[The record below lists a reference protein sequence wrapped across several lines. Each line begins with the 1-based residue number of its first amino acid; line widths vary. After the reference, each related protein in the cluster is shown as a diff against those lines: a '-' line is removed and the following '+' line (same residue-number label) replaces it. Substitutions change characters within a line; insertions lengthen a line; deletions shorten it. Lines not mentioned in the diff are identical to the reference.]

1 MMQIPHECINRIPFD
16 NPKPLTA
23 HILLNTE
30 CNLGCDGCF
39 YRKREPK
46 EIRLQDLTLLLKDL
60 ALGGVRSVAFG
71 GGEPMLYSMIDS
83 AVAEARSLGLYVA
96 VTTNPTT
103 RHVFSIPP
111 DRIHVSYSA
120 MHYRAIRKTGALP
133 FDELKK
139 ALKFYGGQAMT
150 IGINYIYENFAHFK
164 LLNELTPEAD
174 TFTIL
179 LKKPVEKRQ
188 RKPDYW
194 APMFEYIKEDRER
207 FWIDACLV
215 KLVKGTHCRQ
225 GISSLSIDQN
235 LFAHRCSNTERAWP
249 YTTLKETWE
258 QVKTFDECIL
268 SG

>member
-1 MMQIPHECINRIPFD
+1 MRIPFD
-16 NPKPLTA
+16 EPHPLTA

-39 YRKREPK
+39 YRRDEPK
-46 EIRLQDLTLLLKDL
+46 EIALDKLRLLLKDL
-60 ALGGVRSVAFG
+60 ALGGIRSVAFG
-71 GGEPMLYSMIDS
+71 GGEPMLYQWIDT

-103 RHVFSIPP
+103 RHVFAIPP
-111 DRIHVSYSA
+111 DRIHVSYSQ
-120 MHYRAIRKTGALP
+120 MHYKAIRLTGAIP
-133 FDELKK
+133 FRELKT
-139 ALKFYGGQAMT
+139 ALQHYGRQGIT
-150 IGINYIYENFAHFK
+150 IGVNYIYENFAHFK
-164 LLNELTPEAD
+164 LLNELTPEANN
-174 TFTIL
+174 FTIL

-194 APMFEYIKEDRER
+194 APMFDYIKGDRER

-215 KLVKGTHCRQ
+215 KLVKGTPCKQ
-225 GISSLSIDQN
+225 GVSSFSIDQN